1 MERILIVDDEPDIL
15 ELLKD
20 TFACSRFEVVTA
32 CNAEEFREQIQQRR
46 FDAIILDIVLGD
58 HDGTILYN
66 RFVDE
71 EGLDPRIPV
80 IFLSALAGDKPSHL
94 PQRGRVYLLIG
105 KPFEPDKLVQQVEK
119 LLAA

>member
-1 MERILIVDDEPDIL
+1 MDDEPDIL

-20 TFACSRFEVVTA
+20 TFSCSGFEVRTA
-32 CNAEEFREQIQQRR
+32 ANAEEFRERIQESR
-46 FDAIILDIVLGD
+46 FDVIILDIVLGD

-71 EGLDPRIPV
+71 EGLDPKIPV
-80 IFLSALAGDKPSHL
+80 IFLSALAGDKPSHF

-105 KPFEPDKLVQQVEK
+105 KPFEPDRLVQQVEK